1 MNYFSL
7 REKSE
12 RVNFASNLI
21 EENTFRLPRSSDR
34 CTPSLRT
41 TGRAVSLRVARSLS
55 GSRGLSPSGSR
66 GLSGQRPGRRRRRRR
81 AKMTAVAHEDPLK
94 NPAICIKSQAII
106 KSYTASIARSIA
118 SSSRGSIARMTRPS
132 MIKYIPTTIT
142 SIIYNL
148 YRRRTRSET
157 MAAPL

>member
-41 TGRAVSLRVARSLS
+41 TGRAVSLRVARSL
-55 GSRGLSPSGSR
+55 SGSR

-118 SSSRGSIARMTRPS
+118 SSSRGSIARITRPS
-132 MIKYIPTTIT
+132 MIKYIPTAIT
-142 SIIYNL
+142 SIIYNR
-148 YRRRTRSET
+148 YRRTARSMT
-157 MAAPL
+157 MTTPL